1 MKKLLLGTTFCV
13 ALLLAGAEA
22 SNGDTLTTFA
32 VKSAGAV
39 LMALTAWGFHKEF
52 EHEQ

>member
-1 MKKLLLGTTFCV
+1 MKKLLLGTMFCIS
-13 ALLLAGAEA
+13 LLLAGAEA

-32 VKSAGAV
+32 VKSAGVV

>member
-32 VKSAGAV
+32 VKSAGVV
-39 LMALTAWGFHKEF
+39 LMALTAWGFHVEF
-52 EHEQ
+52 KDEQ